1 MKITF
6 LGHAGFLLEGT
17 NGRIVID
24 PFITELPTPSLP
36 LAELNPE
43 LILITH
49 GHGDHMGDAAE
60 LARLSKATVVGNVEI
75 ANYYKPLGVNSH
87 GMNIGGTWDFG
98 WVKVK
103 MTSALHSSSI
113 GAHPAQ
119 YLGNP
124 GGFLIFMDQLTI
136 YHAGDTGLFGD
147 MALIGRNH
155 PINVALLPIGD
166 NFTMGPADALAAV
179 QMLQPKQVIPMHYN
193 TWEIIQQD
201 PQQFKVKVE
210 AQTSSEVIVLQP
222 GDQWATSQKSETC

>member
-6 LGHAGFLLEGT
+6 LGHAGFLLEGPE
-17 NGRIVID
+17 GRIVID

-36 LAELNPE
+36 LADLQPD

-60 LARLSKATVVGNVEI
+60 LARLTGATIVSNVEI
-75 ANYYKPLGVNSH
+75 ANFYKALGAHSH

-98 WVKVK
+98 WAKIK
-103 MTSALHSSSI
+103 MTQALHSSSA
-113 GAHPAQ
+113 GSNPAQ

-147 MALIGRNH
+147 LALIGRSR
-155 PINVALLPIGD
+155 PIDVALLPIGD
-166 NFTMGPADALAAV
+166 NFTMGPEDALEAAK
-179 QMLQPKQVIPMHYN
+179 MLRPKHVIPMHYN

-201 PQQFKVKVE
+201 PQQFKAHVE
-210 AQTSSEVIVLQP
+210 SKTEAEVTILQP
-222 GDQWATSQKSETC
+222 GEQWLLPKKSETC